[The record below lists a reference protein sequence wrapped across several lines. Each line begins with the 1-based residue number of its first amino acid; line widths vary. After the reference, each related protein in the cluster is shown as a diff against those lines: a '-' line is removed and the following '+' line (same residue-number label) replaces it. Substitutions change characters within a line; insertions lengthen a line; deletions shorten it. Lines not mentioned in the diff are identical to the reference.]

1 MRNRV
6 CSDDPASP
14 TMAMDIL
21 NNVLSRA
28 DNPGSM
34 GACLTEEVRDLTGAA
49 CAILI
54 ECRSAPHRIDHRII
68 SVNPLRMFEWADS
81 PARKEIYEA
90 VHFLAT
96 AQILHGDEHSELAR
110 LLMKE
115 GFRLSMVLPLRTGRF
130 RVGAMM
136 VLGLPD
142 EERVSSVMSLLS
154 DMSAIVAL
162 VLRNA
167 VLYEEQEQ
175 IIGERTVELRDN
187 NEKLAMELRERRR
200 VEDELQKLNA
210 ELDLRVR
217 ERTAQLEAANREL
230 EAFSYTIAHDLRAP
244 LRHMNG
250 FLGLLHRRLE
260 QGLDDKSRHYMNVI
274 SESAISMG
282 RLIDDFLAFSRMGR
296 LEISGM
302 KVDLTAL
309 VYEVIHEH
317 EHDTD
322 GRSVNWRISRLPV
335 VTGDPVML
343 KLVLCNLISN
353 ALKFTK
359 TRKQAEI
366 EIGCLP
372 SDEMEA
378 TVFIKDNGVGF
389 EMEFSDKLFGV
400 FQRLHRVEEF
410 EGNGIGLAN
419 VRRIIS
425 RHGGR
430 TWAEGRVDQGAT
442 VYFSLP
448 L

>member
-14 TMAMDIL
+14 IMAMDIL
-21 NNVLSRA
+21 GNVLSRA

-34 GACLTEEVRDLTGAA
+34 GACLTEEVRELTGAA

-54 ECRSAPHRIDHRII
+54 QCRSAPHSIDHRII

-90 VHFLAT
+90 VHFLT
-96 AQILHGDEHSELAR
+96 SAQILHGEEPSELAR

-130 RVGAMM
+130 RAGAMM

-142 EERVSSVMSLLS
+142 EQRVSSVMSLLS
-154 DMSAIVAL
+154 GMSAIVAL

-167 VLYEEQEQ
+167 VLYEEQEL

-200 VEDELQKLNA
+200 VEDELQKLNV

-260 QGLDDKSRHYMNVI
+260 HGLDDKSRHYMDVI
-274 SESAISMG
+274 SESAVSMG

-296 LEISGM
+296 LEMSGM

-309 VYEVIHEH
+309 VNEVIREH

-322 GRSVNWRISRLPV
+322 GRAVNWRISRLPV

-343 KLVLCNLISN
+343 KLVVSNLISN

-359 TRKQAEI
+359 TRRQAEI
-366 EIGCLP
+366 EIGCL
-372 SDEMEA
+372 SSAEKEA

-430 TWAEGRVDQGAT
+430 TWAEGRVDHGAT